1 MEREC
6 TEKELQGML
15 SFLVETFE
23 FTEEHIAAI
32 DHQIPMTQELFDSIL
47 DKCAEIG
54 KDADNLFF
62 RMLDEYPNFMTVRA
76 ERMLNDIKD
85 NDSLSSEEEL
95 KNWREKLYEKIRA
108 KYGEKEI

>member
-1 MEREC
+1 MEREF
-6 TEKELQGML
+6 TKEELQGMW
-15 SFLVETFE
+15 SFLIETFE
-23 FTEEHIAAI
+23 FTGEHIAAI